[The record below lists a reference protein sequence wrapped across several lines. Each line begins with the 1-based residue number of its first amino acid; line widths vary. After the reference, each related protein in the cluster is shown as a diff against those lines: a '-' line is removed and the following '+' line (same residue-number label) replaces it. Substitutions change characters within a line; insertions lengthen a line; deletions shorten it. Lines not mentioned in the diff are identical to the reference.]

1 MEHNPRKEKLISRIV
16 NKIITESEPSRYA
29 VDNIPDDKLMK
40 IINKL
45 VLYIYGKELTM
56 VENKDGYLEFFS
68 TGPVPPYHRNLS
80 GRLWV
85 DDDRLEKDIE
95 RLFGVDS
102 EQSTALVAFYFAEKY
117 GIKVTY
123 AKHQPHK
130 WFGNENEIDYKQFD
144 DPTYVVD
151 DEDDY

>member
-1 MEHNPRKEKLISRIV
+1 MEHNPRKEKLINRIV

-117 GIKVTY
+117 GIKVTD
-123 AKHQPHK
+123 AKHQFHK
-130 WFGNENEIDYKQFD
+130 WFGNEIDYKQFD